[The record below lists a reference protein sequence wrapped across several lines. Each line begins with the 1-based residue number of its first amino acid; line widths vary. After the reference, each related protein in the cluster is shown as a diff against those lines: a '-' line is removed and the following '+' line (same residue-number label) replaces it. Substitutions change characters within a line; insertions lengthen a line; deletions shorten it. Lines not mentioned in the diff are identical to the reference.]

1 LRGKEGMP
9 ERKIVLSKDKIEF
22 LENWKIEKH
31 DHLGE
36 IFQHLENERKLNN
49 HSHSIDPL
57 THDIFFTAL
66 TLLPIEVAKRVLS
79 ECTFFTCYLSN
90 YEPGHFFD
98 KSDIS
103 GYHLLILFFP
113 HGESIPKYWSYIHH
127 QIAHYVLG
135 HFDTKSVKQ
144 IEEKEEAEANRLA
157 CKWVSDSPY
166 LVPRD
171 NFEHCSCPQET
182 INFCKALATSA

>member
-1 LRGKEGMP
+1 MA
-9 ERKIVLSKDKIEF
+9 ERKVRLSIDKVKF
-22 LENWKIEKH
+22 LEGWKEEKR
-31 DHLGE
+31 DHLDQ
-36 IFQHLENERKLNN
+36 IFQHLENERKFNN

-57 THDIFFTAL
+57 THDIFFTGL
-66 TLLPIEVAKRVLS
+66 TLLPLEVAKRVLS
-79 ECTFFTCYLSN
+79 ECTFFTCYLSD

-98 KSDIS
+98 KSHIS

-135 HFDTKSVKQ
+135 HFDSKSGSQ
-144 IEEKEEAEANRLA
+144 IKKEEEAEANKLA
-157 CKWVSDSPY
+157 CRWVSDSPY

-171 NFEHCSCPQET
+171 NFEHCSCSQET

>member
-1 LRGKEGMP
+1 MP

-31 DHLGE
+31 DHLDE

-57 THDIFFTAL
+57 TRDIFFTGL
-66 TLLPIEVAKRVLS
+66 TLLPLAVAKRVLS
-79 ECTFFTCYLSN
+79 ECTFFTFYLSN

-98 KSDIS
+98 KSYIS

-113 HGESIPKYWSYIHH
+113 HGESVPKYWSYIHH
-127 QIAHYVLG
+127 KIAHYVLG
-135 HFDTKSVKQ
+135 HFDPGRAREIKA
-144 IEEKEEAEANRLA
+144 EEEAEANKLA

-171 NFEHCSCPQET
+171 NFEHCSCPQGT
-182 INFCKALATSA
+182 INFCKALATNG